1 MKNKKKR
8 VREIADYIKFVFPML
23 VLYILFFIFPL
34 FQTIGYSFTDYN
46 GINPRKEFTGLTNYV
61 DVFQD
66 KWFYNSMLFTFGIG
80 FEHKNKKQKY
90 IACNCI
96 LPICL

>member
-8 VREIADYIKFVFPML
+8 VREITDYIKFVFPML

-46 GINPRKEFTGLTNYV
+46 GINPRKEFTGL
-61 DVFQD
+61 
-66 KWFYNSMLFTFGIG
+66 S
-80 FEHKNKKQKY
+80 
-90 IACNCI
+90 
-96 LPICL
+96 

>member
-8 VREIADYIKFVFPML
+8 VREITDYIKFVFPML

-46 GINPRKEFTGLTNYV
+46 GIIQE
-61 DVFQD
+61 
-66 KWFYNSMLFTFGIG
+66 
-80 FEHKNKKQKY
+80 KN
-90 IACNCI
+90 
-96 LPICL
+96 LRV